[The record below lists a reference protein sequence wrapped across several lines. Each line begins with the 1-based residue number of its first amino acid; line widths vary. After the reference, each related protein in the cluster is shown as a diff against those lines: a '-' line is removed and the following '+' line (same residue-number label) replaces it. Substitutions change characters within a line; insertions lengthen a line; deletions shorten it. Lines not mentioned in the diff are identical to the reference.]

1 MNTKKLKRP
10 TDFNQ
15 RAKFIV
21 DIATEEIK
29 DEEEDLRNPHA
40 VALGSLGASKGGK
53 ARAEKLSPEERKR
66 ISQMGVEAKKK
77 KNISV
82 GILKK
87 Q

>member
-15 RAKFIV
+15 KAKLIV

-53 ARAEKLSPEERKR
+53 ARAEKLTPEERKR
-66 ISQMGVEAKKK
+66 VSQMGVEARKKK
-77 KNISV
+77 YISV

>member
-1 MNTKKLKRP
+1 MSIRFRFPHSIMNTKKLKRP

-53 ARAEKLSPEERKR
+53 ARAEKLTPEERKR
-66 ISQMGVEAKKK
+66 ISQMGVQARK
-77 KNISV
+77 
-82 GILKK
+82 
-87 Q
+87 

>member
-15 RAKFIV
+15 RAKLIV

-29 DEEEDLRNPHA
+29 DEVEDTRNPSA
-40 VALGSLGASKGGK
+40 VAIGALGASKGGK

-66 ISQMGVEAKKK
+66 ISQMGVEARKKK
-77 KNISV
+77 
-82 GILKK
+82 
-87 Q
+87 